1 MSDPHDFISLALSGA
16 AMVDEIDDYVD
27 HWHANPDGQAL
38 HDYLGMNRDE
48 YALWL
53 GSPDSLPL
61 IIASRKL
68 RKPLDD
74 IANDNLRSLR
84 LAARGGDNKMVKQLE
99 AWLQQRRRS

>member
-1 MSDPHDFISLALSGA
+1 MSDQPSFVSLAISGG

-27 HWHANPDGQAL
+27 RWHANPDGQAL

-53 GSPDSLPL
+53 GSPDSLAL

-68 RKPLDD
+68 RKPLDV
-74 IANDNLRSLR
+74 IANDNLQSLR
-84 LAARGGDNKMVKQLE
+84 LAAGAGDSKVIKQLE
-99 AWLQQRRRS
+99 AWLRQRSHS